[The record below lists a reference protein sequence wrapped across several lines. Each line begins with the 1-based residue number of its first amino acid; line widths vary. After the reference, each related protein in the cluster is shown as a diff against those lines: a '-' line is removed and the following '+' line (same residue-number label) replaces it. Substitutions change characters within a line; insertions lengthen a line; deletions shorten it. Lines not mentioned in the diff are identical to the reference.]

1 MKESAAIMLQCAWR
15 RKLAYKEYHR
25 RREKRL
31 LAEEA
36 PPQQSKAGKM
46 GGLLMK
52 AKKDG
57 SLEARVEKMET
68 ELGDDAWDTI
78 V

>member
-1 MKESAAIMLQCAWR
+1 LKHSKHFHLH
-15 RKLAYKEYHR
+15 L
-25 RREKRL
+25 
-31 LAEEA
+31 
-36 PPQQSKAGKM
+36 KAGKM

-68 ELGDDAWDTI
+68 ELGDDA
-78 V
+78 

>member
-1 MKESAAIMLQCAWR
+1 
-15 RKLAYKEYHR
+15 
-25 RREKRL
+25 
-31 LAEEA
+31 
-36 PPQQSKAGKM
+36 M

-68 ELGDDAWDTI
+68 ELGDDA
-78 V
+78 